1 MIDSVIKIQNFDNAS
16 TKETKHGNYPDTVKK
31 QVWNKV
37 NAEDINKYE
46 NKRVKE
52 AIEHV
57 VHAANYFNRKI
68 RLEVDNDIMIV
79 KVIDEKTGQVIRQI
93 PSEEIVELSKNA
105 KDLKGLLINKEG

>member
-16 TKETKHGNYPDTVKK
+16 TKEIKRSDYPDTVKK
-31 QVWNKV
+31 QVGNKV

-52 AIEHV
+52 AIEHIV
-57 VHAANYFNRKI
+57 YAANYFNRKI

-93 PSEEIVELSKNA
+93 PSEEIVELSKHA